1 MGQVL
6 TVVEGVVD
14 LFEDLLLKLFFIQ
27 GEGGQN
33 ETIYTISKLNKKP
46 GLARSD
52 SVIDNDVSY
61 EPTGQN

>member
-27 GEGGQN
+27 GGGQN

-46 GLARSD
+46 GLARSNPI
-52 SVIDNDVSY
+52 IDNDVSY